1 MSNVVRPWDGE
12 VVRKWLD
19 RRLKAAKLDQ
29 AAADREGYSAQGD
42 YDKAAAEEWACAALL
57 IDKSSDD
64 QAAFAKR
71 IKELIA
77 RDSYPIS
84 SNYDDARFERA
95 VRGYLRKVA
104 KMAKTNE
111 GFDRLL
117 RFQ

>member
-1 MSNVVRPWDGE
+1 MSDIVRPWDGA
-12 VVRKWLD
+12 VVRRWLE

-29 AAADREGYSAQGD
+29 AAADREGYSAQAD

-57 IDKSSDD
+57 VDAASEDP
-64 QAAFAKR
+64 AAFAAR

-77 RDSYPIS
+77 RDSYPVS

-95 VRGYLRKVA
+95 VRGYLRKIA
-104 KMAKTNE
+104 KMAKANE